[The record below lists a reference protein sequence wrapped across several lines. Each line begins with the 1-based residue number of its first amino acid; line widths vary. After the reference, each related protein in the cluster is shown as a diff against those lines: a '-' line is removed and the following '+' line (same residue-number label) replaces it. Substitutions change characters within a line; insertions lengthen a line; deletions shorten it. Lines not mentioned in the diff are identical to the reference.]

1 MADQPL
7 DYEQCTPDE
16 REVMLDRLLTQRN
29 VLLDEALRVILA
41 ADALDDYR
49 ADGSLS
55 MADWL
60 AYRCRVSRT
69 TARQWVRAATA
80 LEDLPL
86 IRARFVA
93 GDLSF
98 EQVQHA
104 LTFAQPA
111 DDEHLA
117 ALLPALSCAEI
128 ELLAKQ
134 RRRAQRAEHDEAR
147 RLTHLRLRP
156 DPSGTGQ
163 QVSGFLA
170 NDDAAIVE
178 AALDRRAEAAG
189 PDPETGVWAPHGQRV
204 AGALRDL
211 CAEDL
216 GRAAA
221 EGSEPD
227 AAMVVIH
234 APAELLDDDT
244 VERQRHHQR
253 RADPRRRAPPGPLRH
268 PRRDPLRHARRPH
281 GGRRP
286 SHPQPAR
293 LAPPPGHRPRPP
305 PMSMA
310 RLRPGDPPPPPHAAL
325 DQGRSHRRRQPHGR
339 LLAPPPPAAR
349 RRLERHRQRRPRDPR
364 HQPLRPHAP
373 KPGRPHGGLT
383 LDVPEPLGRRRR
395 GSALPSPGVADTE
408 VGVVLPMWGGTGEAH
423 RHR

>member
-16 REVMLDRLLTQRN
+16 REVVLHHLLTQRN

-60 AYRCRVSRT
+60 AYRYRVSRT
-69 TARQWVRAATA
+69 AAQRWVRAATA

-93 GDLSF
+93 GELSF
-98 EQVQHA
+98 EQVRHA

-117 ALLPALSCAEI
+117 ALLPSLSCAEI
-128 ELLAKQ
+128 EVLATQ
-134 RRRAQRAEHDEAR
+134 RRRAHRAAHDEAR
-147 RLTHLRLRP
+147 RLTHVRLQP
-156 DPSGTGQ
+156 DRSGEG
-163 QVSGFLA
+163 VRLSGYLA
-170 NDDAAIVE
+170 NDDAAIVG

-189 PDPETGVWAPHGQRV
+189 PDPETGLWGSHGQRT

-244 VERQRHHQR
+244 LERSATINGAPITPDVLR
-253 RADPRRRAPPGPLRH
+253 RFLCDARIEVSYDTPDGRTVGVGRATRNPPAWLRRRVIGRDHHRCRWPGCGRAIRH
-268 PRRDPLRHARRPH
+268 LHH
-281 GGRRP
+281 MQHWTKGGATDAANLMGVCWHHHHLLHEGGWNATGNADSEITITSSCGRTLQ
-286 SHPQPAR
+286 SQA
-293 LAPPPGHRPRPP
+293 G
-305 PMSMA
+305 PM
-310 RLRPGDPPPPPHAAL
+310 AA
-325 DQGRSHRRRQPHGR
+325 
-339 LLAPPPPAAR
+339 
-349 RRLERHRQRRPRDPR
+349 
-364 HQPLRPHAP
+364 
-373 KPGRPHGGLT
+373 
-383 LDVPEPLGRRRR
+383 
-395 GSALPSPGVADTE
+395 
-408 VGVVLPMWGGTGEAH
+408 
-423 RHR
+423 

>member
-16 REVMLDRLLTQRN
+16 REVVLHHLLTQRN

-60 AYRCRVSRT
+60 AYRYRVSRT
-69 TARQWVRAATA
+69 AAQRWVRAATA

-93 GDLSF
+93 GELSF
-98 EQVQHA
+98 EQVRHA

-117 ALLPALSCAEI
+117 ALLPSLSCAEI
-128 ELLAKQ
+128 EVLATQ
-134 RRRAQRAEHDEAR
+134 RRRARRAAHDEAR
-147 RLTHLRLRP
+147 RLTHVRLQP
-156 DPSGTGQ
+156 DRSGEG
-163 QVSGFLA
+163 VRLSGYLA
-170 NDDAAIVE
+170 NDDAAIVG

-189 PDPETGVWAPHGQRV
+189 PDPETGLWGSHGQRT

-244 VERQRHHQR
+244 LERSATINGAPITPDVLR
-253 RADPRRRAPPGPLRH
+253 RFLCDARIEVSYDTPDGRTVGVGRATRNPPAWLRRRVIGRDHHRCRWPGCGRAIRH
-268 PRRDPLRHARRPH
+268 LHH
-281 GGRRP
+281 MQHWTKGGATDAANLMGVCWHHHHLLHEGGWNATGNADSEITITSSCGRTLQ
-286 SHPQPAR
+286 SQA
-293 LAPPPGHRPRPP
+293 G
-305 PMSMA
+305 PM
-310 RLRPGDPPPPPHAAL
+310 AA
-325 DQGRSHRRRQPHGR
+325 
-339 LLAPPPPAAR
+339 
-349 RRLERHRQRRPRDPR
+349 
-364 HQPLRPHAP
+364 
-373 KPGRPHGGLT
+373 
-383 LDVPEPLGRRRR
+383 
-395 GSALPSPGVADTE
+395 
-408 VGVVLPMWGGTGEAH
+408 
-423 RHR
+423 

>member
-29 VLLDEALRVILA
+29 VLLDEAFRVILA
-41 ADALDDYR
+41 ADTLGDFK

-117 ALLPALSCAEI
+117 ALLPSLSCAEI
-128 ELLAKQ
+128 ELLATQ
-134 RRRAQRAEHDEAR
+134 RRRARRAEHDEAR
-147 RLTHLRLRP
+147 RRTHVRLRP
-156 DPSGTGQ
+156 DRSGAG
-163 QVSGFLA
+163 VCLSGYLA

-189 PDPETGVWAPHGQRV
+189 PDPETGVWAPHGERV

-234 APAELLDDDT
+234 APAELLHDDT
-244 VERQRHHQR
+244 VERSATVNGAPITVDVLLRVLCDTRIETHYDTPDGR
-253 RADPRRRAPPGPLRH
+253 TVGVGRATRNPPAWLRRRVIGRDHHRCRWPGCGRAIRH
-268 PRRDPLRHARRPH
+268 LHH
-281 GGRRP
+281 MQHWTNGGATDAANLMGVCWHHHHLLHEGGWNATGNADHEILVTSPYGRTLQ
-286 SHPQPAR
+286 SQA
-293 LAPPPGHRPRPP
+293 G
-305 PMSMA
+305 PM
-310 RLRPGDPPPPPHAAL
+310 AA
-325 DQGRSHRRRQPHGR
+325 
-339 LLAPPPPAAR
+339 
-349 RRLERHRQRRPRDPR
+349 
-364 HQPLRPHAP
+364 
-373 KPGRPHGGLT
+373 
-383 LDVPEPLGRRRR
+383 
-395 GSALPSPGVADTE
+395 
-408 VGVVLPMWGGTGEAH
+408 
-423 RHR
+423 

>member
-41 ADALDDYR
+41 ADALDDHR

-60 AYRCRVSRT
+60 AYRYRVSRT

-117 ALLPALSCAEI
+117 ELLPSLSCAEI

-134 RRRAQRAEHDEAR
+134 RRRARRADHDEAR

-156 DPSGTGQ
+156 DRSGAGKH
-163 QVSGFLA
+163 VSGFLA

-189 PDPETGVWAPHGQRV
+189 PDPETGLWAPHGERT

-244 VERQRHHQR
+244 VERSATINGAPITVDVLR
-253 RADPRRRAPPGPLRH
+253 RFLCDARVETHYDTPDGRTVGIGRATRNPPAWLRRRVIGRDHHRCRWPGCGRAIRH
-268 PRRDPLRHARRPH
+268 LHH
-281 GGRRP
+281 MQHWTKGG
-286 SHPQPAR
+286 AT
-293 LAPPPGHRPRPP
+293 
-305 PMSMA
+305 
-310 RLRPGDPPPPPHAAL
+310 DAANL
-325 DQGRSHRRRQPHGR
+325 MGVCWHHHHLLHEGGWNATGNADHEILVTSPHGR
-339 LLAPPPPAAR
+339 TLQSRAGPLAA
-349 RRLERHRQRRPRDPR
+349 
-364 HQPLRPHAP
+364 
-373 KPGRPHGGLT
+373 
-383 LDVPEPLGRRRR
+383 
-395 GSALPSPGVADTE
+395 
-408 VGVVLPMWGGTGEAH
+408 
-423 RHR
+423 

>member
-29 VLLDEALRVILA
+29 VLLDEAFRVILA
-41 ADALDDYR
+41 ADALDHHR
-49 ADGSLS
+49 ADGALS

-69 TARQWVRAATA
+69 TARQWVRAATT

-93 GDLSF
+93 GDLRF

-117 ALLPALSCAEI
+117 ALLPSLSCAEI

-134 RRRAQRAEHDEAR
+134 RRRAHRAKHDEAR

-189 PDPETGVWAPHGQRV
+189 PDPETGVWAPHRQPV

-216 GRAAA
+216 GHAAA

-244 VERQRHHQR
+244 VERSATINGAPIPLAVLLRVLCDTRIETHYDTTDGR
-253 RADPRRRAPPGPLRH
+253 TVGVGRATRNPPAWLRRRVMGRDHHRCRWPGCGRAIRH
-268 PRRDPLRHARRPH
+268 LHH
-281 GGRRP
+281 MQHWTKGGPTDAANLMGVCWHHHHLLHEGGWNTTGDADHEILVTSPYGRTLQSR
-286 SHPQPAR
+286 A
-293 LAPPPGHRPRPP
+293 G
-305 PMSMA
+305 PM
-310 RLRPGDPPPPPHAAL
+310 AA
-325 DQGRSHRRRQPHGR
+325 
-339 LLAPPPPAAR
+339 
-349 RRLERHRQRRPRDPR
+349 
-364 HQPLRPHAP
+364 
-373 KPGRPHGGLT
+373 
-383 LDVPEPLGRRRR
+383 
-395 GSALPSPGVADTE
+395 
-408 VGVVLPMWGGTGEAH
+408 
-423 RHR
+423 